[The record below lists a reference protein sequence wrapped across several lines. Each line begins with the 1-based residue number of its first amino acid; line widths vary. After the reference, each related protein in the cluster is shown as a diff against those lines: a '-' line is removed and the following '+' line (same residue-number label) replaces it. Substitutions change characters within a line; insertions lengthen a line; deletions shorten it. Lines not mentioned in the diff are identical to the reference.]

1 MSFATWYYPFF
12 LLVIALAFWLLPNT
26 RRLPLVLVASFVFYS
41 FWDVRFCSLLIAAA
55 ASDYLCACAIEGDLF
70 SARRVFSIGMLP
82 AAWLLG
88 VGVIKPVAPLHVA
101 GGVLACLGFC
111 ALFIAAAR
119 LKPEKRRLALVVLG
133 VGVNLGILAFFKYA
147 NWFSAGLQELL
158 QHLGVTAD
166 SVLLD
171 VLLPVGLS
179 FHTFQSVAYVVDV
192 SQGYCRAERNFWRI
206 LCMITFFP
214 QLVAG
219 PIERGARMLPQLRFE
234 SRFDWRFV
242 VWGVH
247 ILVI

>member
-179 FHTFQSVAYVVDV
+179 FHTFQSVA
-192 SQGYCRAERNFWRI
+192 
-206 LCMITFFP
+206 
-214 QLVAG
+214 
-219 PIERGARMLPQLRFE
+219 
-234 SRFDWRFV
+234 
-242 VWGVH
+242 
-247 ILVI
+247 